1 MARTDQKTRGRNGRY
16 LKITVLN
23 KVKSV
28 CNRIMFKIDA
38 LIKSLDA

>member
-28 CNRIMFKIDA
+28 CNRIMLK
-38 LIKSLDA
+38 LDAWLKSVDA